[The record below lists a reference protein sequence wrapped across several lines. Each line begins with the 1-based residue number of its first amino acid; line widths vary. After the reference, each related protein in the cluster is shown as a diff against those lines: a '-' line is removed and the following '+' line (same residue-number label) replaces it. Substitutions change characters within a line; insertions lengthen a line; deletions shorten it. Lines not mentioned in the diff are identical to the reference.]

1 MMATYNIEEQVIARA
16 MAEYPN
22 ISELVKGSTPVVSF
36 GYPAPAKVV
45 TIGINPS
52 SNEFQKS
59 GKSKDLLTLPKKR
72 LIDSEILGI
81 PSSQQLTR
89 EQAIAVIE
97 GCYDYFN
104 KREHNP
110 YMTWFKHLNENINK
124 HFGADYLDGSAVHLD
139 LVQWATDPVWGN
151 IKSKSV
157 RSDLLAADAEFL
169 RYQLSAKR
177 YDIVFMNGSQVTE
190 QLISTKIVELSLT
203 KEFTY
208 KTKNGKSKK
217 LEFYKG
223 NTANGS
229 LALGWS
235 RTFPGHYI
243 SADALPAVI
252 EEFHRFMDQQTKEL

>member
-1 MMATYNIEEQVIARA
+1 MMATYNIEEQVIKRA

-59 GKSKDLLTLPKKR
+59 GKSKDLLSFPKKR
-72 LIDSEILGI
+72 LIDSEVLGI
-81 PSSQQLTR
+81 PSSQRLTR

-97 GCYDYFN
+97 GCYEYFYM
-104 KREHNP
+104 REHNP

-151 IKSKSV
+151 IKSPAIKSE
-157 RSDLLAADAEFL
+157 LLAADAEFL
-169 RYQLSAKR
+169 RYQMGVKR

-190 QLISTKIVELSLT
+190 QLIETKIVELSLT
-203 KEFTY
+203 KEFAY
-208 KTKNGKSKK
+208 KTKSGKSKK
-217 LEFYKG
+217 LEFYSG
-223 NTANGS
+223 WTANGS

-243 SADALPAVI
+243 SADALPTVI
-252 EEFHRFMDQQTKEL
+252 QEFHRFMDQQTKEL